1 MSFAINWAAMKD
13 EWETTDIT
21 LVDLARKHRV
31 KHGTV
36 KSRKAREKWEKL
48 EGAALKPNEPKVV
61 VNVEEGLNGD
71 DRVVIKPEIVVTPR
85 QKQPSRKRNYA
96 RTATNSPWLAY
107 MPDDVVE
114 LMRKMELADPLDILY
129 DQIRL
134 QWTMIVRAQEIMYV
148 SDQTDIDKF
157 KTSSSMESD
166 SWEVHT
172 SWDKYGKFMQTMSA
186 AQKELRFMIQQFMD
200 IAPVE
205 DERRARIKAIE
216 ATTELTEQRIKALK
230 GNVKDTT
237 MLEVLIGA
245 MEGVQK

>member
-71 DRVVIKPEIVVTPR
+71 DRVIIKPEIVVTPR
-85 QKQPSRKRNYA
+85 QKQPSRRNYA
-96 RTATNSPWLAY
+96 RTAVNSPWLAY

-114 LMRKMELADPLDILY
+114 LMRKMEQADPLDILY

-134 QWTMIVRAQEIMYV
+134 QWSMIVRGQEIMYV

-157 KTSSSMESD
+157 KSSLSD
-166 SWEVHT
+166 TGLSYEIHT
-172 SWDKYGKFMQTMSA
+172 SWDKYGKFMSAMST
-186 AQKELRFMIQQFMD
+186 AQKELRFLIQQFMD

-230 GNVKDTT
+230 GNTKDTT
-237 MLEVLIGA
+237 MLNVLIGA

>member
-1 MSFAINWAAMKD
+1 MSVGVNWEAIKD
-13 EWETTDIT
+13 EWETTDISIP
-21 LVDLARKHRV
+21 DLAIKHRV
-31 KHGTV
+31 KDSTIRSR
-36 KSRKAREKWEKL
+36 KSRYKWQKADGVAAPQSDEKVTTTYKKI
-48 EGAALKPNEPKVV
+48 AKDH
-61 VNVEEGLNGD
+61 EE
-71 DRVVIKPEIVVTPR
+71 VIIQPEIIVKPR
-85 QKQPSRKRNYA
+85 APQKKRGYA
-96 RTATNSPWLAY
+96 RTASNAPWLKY
-107 MPDDVVE
+107 LPDDVVE
-114 LMRKMELADPLDILY
+114 IMRKMELADPLDILY

-134 QWTMIVRAQEIMYV
+134 QWTMIIRAQEIMYV
-148 SDQTDIDKF
+148 ADQTDIDKF
-157 KTSSSMESD
+157 KTTSSMESD

-186 AQKELRFMIQQFMD
+186 AQKELRFLIQQFMD